1 MGSFPGE
8 RKAFHRGTRVSPT
21 DVDAALLF
29 EQDVGDLAAVELQ
42 VVLNVS
48 APGAGLLLL
57 LSGERQQEVAQSTAG
72 DEALQLLP
80 GQR

>member
-1 MGSFPGE
+1 MF
-8 RKAFHRGTRVSPT
+8 RRGTRVSPT

-29 EQDVGDLAAVELQ
+29 EQDVGDLSAVELQ
-42 VVLNVS
+42 LVLNVS

-57 LSGERQQEVAQSTAG
+57 LLLLSGERQPEVAQSAAG

>member
-1 MGSFPGE
+1 M
-8 RKAFHRGTRVSPT
+8 FHSGTRVSPT

-29 EQDVGDLAAVELQ
+29 EQDVGDLSAVELQ

-57 LSGERQQEVAQSTAG
+57 LRNLSGERQPEVAQSAAG